1 MQKDDMGGASHDPT
15 ETKGAP
21 ISPGQEST
29 SNNYDSNVFKTCE
42 PVTIPQQLLNVQGA
56 RFIRLETTDDKR
68 KKPVDYKWSTE
79 RNYTANSA
87 VIKGWLKGGN
97 DYGIA
102 TGFGG
107 LQCFDADNPTE
118 LQELGILDV
127 LPKTFTVKTG
137 KGLHKWYI
145 IEGMTKRIK
154 LYHPIKMDID
164 EPTQRLHLG
173 EIQSQGQHAVGP
185 GSMHHTG
192 KRYTVIDDSEITKI
206 TKDEIITIL
215 NNKNIKFEEK
225 EKRQRD
231 DNEINHTESRSD
243 YDVDI
248 LKLCRPDHATREGD
262 EWIGEHPLHGA
273 THAED
278 RGKSRNFSVN
288 PSKGYWHCF
297 AHDDGG
303 SWVRWIAIEL
313 GLRHCGDGRTGKLD
327 AAEYAQVIDEAERRG
342 LIHRHETIEIHNE
355 KIIESQNT
363 TCKKVIVDELKPI
376 LPEEKIELW
385 IASPRTGK
393 TYTAAELLVKT
404 GEGNYFAPNHEIVR
418 HAMASAVKLGATE
431 CIHTEGKRQPGMCR
445 RQGDE
450 HLNCRSCIMMPDQ
463 QRDPEEI
470 GETWS
475 SLKKKAKSVL
485 KEKRILTKEN
495 VPIDMCPYFTL
506 LFAEEFARYK
516 FSVINNINTNGIG
529 ECRTRKLTVIDEDN
543 CMNFFY
549 PQTIEIANVT
559 IGHGKAHIT
568 TPLDS
573 LDVDNRISEL
583 DGQNRSRL
591 KKYAK
596 KMKEIQTALAALD
609 GEKITVTEV
618 EERIRNIMETWEPT
632 IINLDNEDYGD
643 NDNVKFGDIAKCM
656 MFPYK
661 DNPVTTVT
669 KGFRSKIYLMADE
682 QHAVMN
688 MDWLESAEKVVII
701 GAARAEL
708 FVNEF
713 GGSIKE
719 VEKFRFEDNFTV
731 ISVGEK
737 PGEDGRG
744 KKGRIKRKLIET
756 IKLLSGGSNSDKMIP
771 MMVLVG
777 SEEEQDSVSSAI
789 SNGTFK
795 CTSEGEN
802 ALKRVHVSGL
812 VAVYYANSR
821 ISRGLDVDQYNVL
834 VAVGTDFAQPFYSAV
849 NHDIK
854 DRITID
860 EITNSVLRISPT
872 RKQGDEKAKVI
883 IISEDDEW
891 KIKYLKGRII
901 RTTSSAKGI
910 ARTIRNM
917 GIGGES
923 TISGME
929 LKITKKGTS
938 KDGAYAK
945 LFSTISVAD
954 DAVEDTEVE
963 MRVKM
968 ILNMLKEKP
977 RTWISTQ
984 EIKEKI
990 NMKLT
995 VLSKAVESITYQK
1008 LADTIVTKGSIKLK
1022 HRKTPPK

>member
-1 MQKDDMGGASHDPT
+1 MQKDDTGRVSHDPA
-15 ETKGAP
+15 ETRCEP

-42 PVTIPQQLLNVQGA
+42 PITIPQQLLNVQDA
-56 RFIRLETTDDKR
+56 RFIRLETTNDKR

-79 RNYTANSA
+79 RNYTASSA
-87 VIKGWLKGGN
+87 VMKGWLLGGN
-97 DYGIA
+97 DYGVA

-107 LQCFDADNPTE
+107 LHCFDADNPTE
-118 LQELGILDV
+118 LQEMGILDA

-145 IEGMTKRIK
+145 IKGMDKRIK
-154 LYHPIKMDID
+154 LYHPTKKDPND
-164 EPTQRLHLG
+164 KTQRLHLG
-173 EIQSQGQHAVGP
+173 EIQSKGQHAVGP
-185 GSMHHTG
+185 GSMHHSG
-192 KRYTVIDDSEITKI
+192 KRYTVIDESQIAEITKEELI
-206 TKDEIITIL
+206 AIL
-215 NNKNIKFEEK
+215 TEHNVAFEQK
-225 EKRQRD
+225 EKPSRD
-231 DNEINHTESRSD
+231 YTEVDRAAARST

-248 LKLCRPDHATREGD
+248 LKLCRPDHAIREGD

-273 THAED
+273 THTED

-313 GLRHCGDGRTGKLD
+313 GLRRCGDGRTGKLD

-342 LIHRHETIEIHNE
+342 LIQRHDDIDTNKET
-355 KIIESQNT
+355 IIESQNT
-363 TCKKVIVDELKPI
+363 TCKKIIVDELKPI

-418 HAMASAVKLGATE
+418 HAMSSAVKLGATE

-463 QRDPEEI
+463 QRDQDEI

-475 SLKKKAKSVL
+475 GLKKKARKL
-485 KEKRILTKEN
+485 MKEKKVLTKET

-529 ECRTRKLTVIDEDN
+529 ECRARKLTVIDEDT

-549 PQTIEIANVT
+549 PQTIEIATVT
-559 IGHGKAHIT
+559 MGHGKAHIT

-573 LDVDNRISEL
+573 LDVTNRITEL

-596 KMKEIQTALAALD
+596 KMKEIKSALEALD
-609 GEKITVTEV
+609 GEKITVADV
-618 EERIRNIMETWEPT
+618 EDRIRTIMETWEPT
-632 IINLDNEDYGD
+632 KINLDNEDYGD
-643 NDNVKFGDIAKCM
+643 NEDIKFGDIAKCM

-661 DNPVTTVT
+661 ENTVTTTT

-688 MDWLESAEKVVII
+688 MEWLEAAEKVVII

-756 IKLLSGGSNSDKMIP
+756 IKLLSGGSDNDKMIP
-771 MMVLVG
+771 LMVLVG
-777 SEEEQDSVSSAI
+777 SEDEQDSVSRAI

-849 NHDIK
+849 NHAIK
-854 DRITID
+854 DKITID

-910 ARTIRNM
+910 ARTIHDL

-938 KDGAYAK
+938 KDGAHVK
-945 LFSTISVAD
+945 LFSKISIAD
-954 DAVEDTEVE
+954 DEVEETEVE
-963 MRVKM
+963 MRIKM
-968 ILNMLKEKP
+968 ILNMLKENP
-977 RTWISTQ
+977 RTWMSTT
-984 EIKEKI
+984 EIKRKI
-990 NMKLT
+990 NMRLNVFT
-995 VLSKAVESITYQK
+995 RAVESITYQK

-1022 HRKTPPK
+1022 HRKNS

>member
-1 MQKDDMGGASHDPT
+1 MQKDDMGGASHGPAKTRDDPT
-15 ETKGAP
+15 
-21 ISPGQEST
+21 SPGQDCT
-29 SNNYDSNVFKTCE
+29 RNNFVSNLFKTCE
-42 PVTIPQQLLNVQGA
+42 PITIPQQLLNVQDA
-56 RFIRLETTDDKR
+56 RYIRLETTNDKR

-79 RNYTANSA
+79 RNYPATHPT
-87 VIKGWLKGGN
+87 IKGWLIGGN

-107 LQCFDADNPTE
+107 LHCFDADNPTE
-118 LQELGILDV
+118 LHELGVIDA
-127 LPKTFTVKTG
+127 LPTTFTVRTG

-145 IEGMTKRIK
+145 IEGMTKRIRM
-154 LYHPIKMDID
+154 YHKTKMDPD
-164 EPTQRLHLG
+164 NPTQRLHLG
-173 EIQSQGQHAVGP
+173 EIQSKGQHAVGP
-185 GSMHHTG
+185 GSMHHSG
-192 KRYTVIDDSEITKI
+192 KRYTVIDESPITRI
-206 TKDEIITIL
+206 TQEELLSILTTHNIT
-215 NNKNIKFEEK
+215 FDQK
-225 EKRQRD
+225 EKSIRENTEFD
-231 DNEINHTESRSD
+231 HTLTRSN

-248 LKLCRPDHATREGD
+248 LKLCRPEHAVREGD

-273 THAED
+273 THAKD

-342 LIHRHETIEIHNE
+342 LIQQQIITQKTTEPKPE
-355 KIIESQNT
+355 K
-363 TCKKVIVDELKPI
+363 CKKIIVDELKPI
-376 LPEEKIELW
+376 LPEEKLELW

-393 TYTAAELLVKT
+393 TYTATELLVKT

-418 HAMASAVKLGATE
+418 HAMASAVKLGATG

-450 HLNCRSCIMMPDQ
+450 QLQCRSCVMFPDQ
-463 QRDPEEI
+463 KRDTDEI

-475 SLKKKAKSVL
+475 SLKKKAKTL
-485 KEKRILTKEN
+485 MKEKKTLTKEEI
-495 VPIDMCPYFTL
+495 PIDMCPYFTL

-516 FSVINNINTNGIG
+516 FSVINNITSNGIG
-529 ECRTRKLTVIDEDN
+529 EEKIRKLTIIDEDT

-549 PQTIEIANVT
+549 PQTIEIATVT
-559 IGHGKAHIT
+559 MGHGKAHIT

-573 LDVDNRISEL
+573 LDVANRITEL

-596 KMKEIQTALAALD
+596 KMKEIQTAIAAMD
-609 GEKITVTEV
+609 GEKITVNEI
-618 EERIRNIMETWEPT
+618 ENRIRQTMDTWEPT
-632 IINLDNEDYGD
+632 RINLSNEEYGENEDI
-643 NDNVKFGDIAKCM
+643 KFGDIAKCM

-661 DNPVTTVT
+661 ENIVTTTT

-682 QHAVMN
+682 THAVMN
-688 MDWLESAEKVVII
+688 MEWFESAEKIVII

-719 VEKFRFEDNFTV
+719 VEQFRFEDNFTV

-744 KKGRIKRKLIET
+744 KKGRIKRKLIEVA
-756 IKLLSGGSNSDKMIP
+756 KLLSGGSNNEKMIP

-777 SEEEQDSVSSAI
+777 SEDEQDSVSKSI

-834 VAVGTDFAQPFYSAV
+834 IAVGTDFAQPFYSAV
-849 NHDIK
+849 NKEIK
-854 DRITID
+854 DKITID

-923 TISGME
+923 VISGME

-938 KDGAYAK
+938 KDGTYTK
-945 LFSTISVAD
+945 LFSKISTAD
-954 DAVEDTEVE
+954 NEVEDEKVQMIT
-963 MRVKM
+963 KM
-968 ILNMLKEKP
+968 ILNMLKNKP
-977 RTWISTQ
+977 KIWIGTK
-984 EIKEKI
+984 EIKD
-990 NMKLT
+990 KLHT
-995 VLSKAVESITYQK
+995 KMNVISKAVESISYQK
-1008 LADTIVTKGSIKLK
+1008 LANTIVINGSIKLK
-1022 HRKTPPK
+1022 HKRNNEK